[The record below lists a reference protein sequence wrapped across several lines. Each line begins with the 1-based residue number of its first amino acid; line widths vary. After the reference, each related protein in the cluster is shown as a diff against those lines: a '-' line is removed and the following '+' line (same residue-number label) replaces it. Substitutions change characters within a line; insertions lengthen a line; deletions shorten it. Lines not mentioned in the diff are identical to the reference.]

1 MKYVLERALQK
12 LWQNRRVYFF
22 LALELTI
29 GIAVTLC
36 GYLSSRS
43 AQNRINLYN
52 SQYERGSIALEY
64 YSDRNSAK
72 AAITY
77 DDYRD
82 LYSIYGSQCDFTFF
96 LYSNAIYQC
105 SGNNQVEMATI
116 LSMNEDAFNAY
127 FSEEQ
132 LGNIYVGK
140 NIAKALN
147 CGEVIFPEK
156 WFQMDNDTVQIG
168 DHTAGPIKPLKN
180 EPETLVTRALMGFDL
195 DVSQLIIL
203 PESMMDALESES
215 DTLTSFLLLGGQTEG
230 VGSRIADAI
239 VTELSH
245 RHTDYTY
252 TFVNQGMELERST
265 ADLTQ
270 EVRLLSWVSKVAL
283 AITTIGIVG
292 VMFLFLQYRR
302 REYAIALAQG
312 ATHQRLFLEMFCEIL
327 LLSSIGGIAATFVT
341 LAIIPRLSTSMFTV
355 VFHWTAIFVVLL
367 IVFVVT
373 ICVCVLCVLGIRN
386 IYPTKILQS

>member
-36 GYLSSRS
+36 GYLSSCS
-43 AQNRINLYN
+43 AQKRIDLYN
-52 SQYERGSIALEY
+52 KQYGRGSIAVEY
-64 YSDRNSAK
+64 YTDRNSAK

-77 DDYRD
+77 DDYCD
-82 LYSIYGSQCDFTFF
+82 LHNMYGSQCDFTFF

-105 SGNNQVEMATI
+105 SGSNQVEMATI
-116 LSMNEDAFNAY
+116 LSMNEDAFSAY

-132 LGNIYVGK
+132 QANVYVGK
-140 NIAKALN
+140 NIAKALKR
-147 CGEVIFPEK
+147 GGVIFPEK

-168 DHTAGPIKPLKN
+168 GHAAGPIKPLKN

-195 DVSQLIIL
+195 DVSQLVIL
-203 PESMMDALESES
+203 PESMMEVLECEA
-215 DTLTSFLLLGGQTEG
+215 DTLISFLLLGGETER
-230 VGSRIADAI
+230 VGFSIPNEI
-239 VTELSH
+239 VKELSR

-252 TFVNQGMELERST
+252 TFLNQGMELERSI

-283 AITTIGIVG
+283 IITTIGIVG
-292 VMFLFLQYRR
+292 VMSIFLQYRR

-341 LAIIPRLSTSMFTV
+341 AAIMPKLSTSMFTV
-355 VFHWTAIFVVLL
+355 VFHWTGIFVVLL
-367 IVFVVT
+367 IVLLVT

-386 IYPTKILQS
+386 IYPTKILKS